1 MSLQRI
7 SGLLGLSPEEL
18 GMLQQQRNEAGRQAR
33 IEQLSSGYGTS
44 GQQAMA
50 RLGAQLGT
58 RLGAGMRGQQQ
69 DPDIAQ
75 ARMMQEATQGIMNSP
90 EFQKMN
96 PFQQRTVLARQ
107 AAQTAARLGNPALA
121 SQLLSQATAAMKEE
135 ADYIASTKPGAAKTP
150 TKIAE
155 IEMAAQAL
163 GLPESDPRVRAA
175 YSRLLEGEKAES
187 TVDRKVSYGMRA
199 YGLSRDQATGYAL
212 GTIKVETDP
221 QSNRLLITDTL
232 SGETTERPFGARQQ
246 AAFQGAVS
254 TGEDE
259 PEVILPQTTA
269 ILESPRSIMDILSET
284 NITGPV
290 AGVTRIAEKAGDIVS
305 TVFNGKPQ
313 PIPTIAANQAFNLW
327 KKDLID
333 SLRTSVRNAV
343 TEIDVIQ
350 KQVKVEPSASKGKT
364 EFMSELSTV
373 AEWLASKHKEYSDF
387 ANNPSNP
394 QSERDQDKKSAETI
408 RLSLT
413 KLVGPER
420 VNELLGTQPQASGGI
435 KIKSVRPAGS

>member
-1 MSLQRI
+1 
-7 SGLLGLSPEEL
+7 
-18 GMLQQQRNEAGRQAR
+18 
-33 IEQLSSGYGTS
+33 
-44 GQQAMA
+44 
-50 RLGAQLGT
+50 
-58 RLGAGMRGQQQ
+58 
-69 DPDIAQ
+69 
-75 ARMMQEATQGIMNSP
+75 
-90 EFQKMN
+90 MN

-135 ADYIASTKPGAAKTP
+135 ADYIASTQPGAAKTP

-163 GLPESDPRVRAA
+163 GLPESDPRVQSA
-175 YSRLLEGEKAES
+175 YSRLLTGEKAQNA
-187 TVDRKVSYGMRA
+187 VDQKMAFAQRVYGMTPDEA
-199 YGLSRDQATGYAL
+199 EGYAL

-232 SGETTERPFGARQQ
+232 SGVTTERPFGARQQ
-246 AAFQGAVS
+246 AAFQGAVN
-254 TGEDE
+254 TGEAAAVVRE

-305 TVFNGKPQ
+305 TVFNGKPE

-350 KQVKVEPSASKGKT
+350 KQVKVEPGPGKGKT

-413 KLVGPER
+413 KLVGPKR
-420 VNELLGTQPQASGGI
+420 VNELLGTQPQTSGGI